1 MKHTNKMFFYE
12 RSANRMRNILNT
24 LKNRKHHKKKI
35 YVKPSLSSKT
45 KKVSI
50 KSKRLLSKGDFEK
63 IADIVKDDETDFSD
77 SILQIQLYLHTY
89 KPVVR
94 IKRLNPNK
102 ITIQIT

>member
-1 MKHTNKMFFYE
+1 MHNI
-12 RSANRMRNILNT
+12 ILNA

-50 KSKRLLSKGDFEK
+50 KSKRLLNKDDFKK

-89 KPVVR
+89 KPVVH
-94 IKRLNPNK
+94 IKRSNLNRIN
-102 ITIQIT
+102 ITIT

>member
-1 MKHTNKMFFYE
+1 MIK
-12 RSANRMRNILNT
+12 ILNIFKT
-24 LKNRKHHKKKI
+24 RKHHTKKI

-102 ITIQIT
+102 INIQIT